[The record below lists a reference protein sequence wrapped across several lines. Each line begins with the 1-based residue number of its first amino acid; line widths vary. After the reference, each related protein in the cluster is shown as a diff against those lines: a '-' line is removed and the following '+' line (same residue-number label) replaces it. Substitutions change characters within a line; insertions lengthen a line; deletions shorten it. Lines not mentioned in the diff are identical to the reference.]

1 MGVNIFKDIFS
12 GLREIIGRRLKSIE
26 AGFNKGGVKSEG

>member
-12 GLREIIGRRLKSIE
+12 GLRDIVGGRSKSME
-26 AGFNKGGVKSEG
+26 AEFNKVGVKSEG